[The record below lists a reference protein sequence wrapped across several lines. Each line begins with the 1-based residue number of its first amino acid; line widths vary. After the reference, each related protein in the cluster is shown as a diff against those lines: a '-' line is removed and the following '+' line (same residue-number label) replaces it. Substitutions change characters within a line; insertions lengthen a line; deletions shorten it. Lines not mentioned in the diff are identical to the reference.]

1 MGSLSINFE
10 RVKMIENLILFSV
23 LLIIVVLVFAF
34 INYLIS
40 RRENKKYEKE
50 FISQIR
56 RQTAKYDRLNSTM
69 IELMVNAIIT
79 SIRNKNK

>member
-1 MGSLSINFE
+1 
-10 RVKMIENLILFSV
+10 MIENLILFSV

-34 INYLIS
+34 INYLVG
-40 RRENKKYEKE
+40 RRENKKFEKE

-56 RQTAKYDRLNSTM
+56 SQTAKYDRLNSIM
-69 IELMVNAIIT
+69 IELMGNTIIT

>member
-1 MGSLSINFE
+1 
-10 RVKMIENLILFSV
+10 MIENLILFSV

-34 INYLIS
+34 INYLVG

-56 RQTAKYDRLNSTM
+56 SQTAKYDRLNSIM
-69 IELMVNAIIT
+69 IELMANAIIT

>member
-1 MGSLSINFE
+1 
-10 RVKMIENLILFSV
+10 MIENLILFSV

-34 INYLIS
+34 INYLIG

-56 RQTAKYDRLNSTM
+56 SQTAKYDRLNSIM
-69 IELMVNAIIT
+69 IEFMANAIIT

>member
-56 RQTAKYDRLNSTM
+56 SQTAKYDRLNSIM